1 MLSASHQNQTRN
13 KKNFPLY
20 CACVFFS
27 YFFSF
32 CKKIHSPPDHQT
44 NTPTHWKTD
53 RNFFLVEI
61 TNQTDTV
68 GSVCHS
74 SQTIHPSN
82 HSSGHVNRCESLCI
96 QGWAAELYS
105 SSFFTIILLLFCVC
119 VVLLKKYKLDYIVVD
134 NEKHTHQHT
143 PLSNTIHV
151 HFHFS
156 PSLSSVWWKEQS
168 PPDWH
173 INSRNIFLC

>member
-1 MLSASHQNQTRN
+1 MRACFFRIFFPSARKSILHPTTR
-13 KKNFPLY
+13 
-20 CACVFFS
+20 
-27 YFFSF
+27 
-32 CKKIHSPPDHQT
+32 
-44 NTPTHWKTD
+44 PTHRHTE
-53 RNFFLVEI
+53 RQTEIFFLVEI